1 MNEVHDQVPFGRK
14 KIPSQFLKSNFMK
27 SDPDLQVPVEA
38 QTGQNVEV
46 DLYNPDLHLHLGA
59 DWCPEQRQNS
69 QTT

>member
-1 MNEVHDQVPFGRK
+1 
-14 KIPSQFLKSNFMK
+14 MK

-59 DWCPEQRQNS
+59 DCCPEQRQNS